1 MTIRAYCTQRNGRNP
16 ERESAISH
24 PVIFSGNR
32 DNLDCTTI
40 SSTSTDPRHYR
51 RCFPQFD
58 RKTDCFRNGIRA
70 AYRRMAGVGEN
81 VNLLK
86 SVKWPQNSV
95 SRVSHP
101 ARRALGRYIRRLQPS
116 WRERSGNG
124 VPFTKAVCGTQTR
137 QGRSLN
143 KNQRDSQKWDFSSMV
158 RASGCG
164 PEDGGSI
171 PSFPST
177 WQKSGI
183 GVAAVSPVP
192 LRGIR

>member
-1 MTIRAYCTQRNGRNP
+1 MTNSAYCTQRNGQPRKGISRFSSGKCFAGD
-16 ERESAISH
+16 RE
-24 PVIFSGNR
+24 
-32 DNLDCTTI
+32 NLDYTTI

-58 RKTDCFRNGIRA
+58 RKTDCFRHCA
-70 AYRRMAGVGEN
+70 AILMALRSCVLEN
-81 VNLLK
+81 EFGGGYANAMKGSICVEF
-86 SVKWPQNSV
+86 SSMMP
-95 SRVSHP
+95 
-101 ARRALGRYIRRLQPS
+101 
-116 WRERSGNG
+116 
-124 VPFTKAVCGTQTR
+124 KAVCGTQTR